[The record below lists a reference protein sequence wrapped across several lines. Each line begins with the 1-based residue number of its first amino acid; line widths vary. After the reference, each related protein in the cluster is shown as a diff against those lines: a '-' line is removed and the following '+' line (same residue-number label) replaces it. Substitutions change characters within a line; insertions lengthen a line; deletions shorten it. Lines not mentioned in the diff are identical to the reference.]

1 MLRPGF
7 RKTGKSAGHQ
17 YSAEFK
23 QDFARVRNVMKSIQ
37 ANNAINGRVRDID
50 PMPIEEQEL
59 GCGLITGW
67 WIAPVEFTADLQS
80 RRRHIAS
87 DDFTPELR

>member
-1 MLRPGF
+1 MLRPRF
-7 RKTGKSAGHQ
+7 RKTCEAARHQ

-37 ANNAINGRVRDID
+37 TNNAINGRVREID

-59 GCGLITGW
+59 GRGPITRRR
-67 WIAPVEFTADLQS
+67 ITTVKLAADLQGS
-80 RRRHIAS
+80 RRHIAS
-87 DDFTPELR
+87 DDLTPELR